1 MLDPDK
7 IIAFTLVTAATSLIP
22 GQSMLFVMG
31 QAIWR
36 GTRAG
41 WAALLGMQLGYVVW
55 WVMAGLGLGTLAR
68 AYPLAFRMLA
78 LAGIAYLAWMG
89 VRAVRH
95 SFHVG
100 NENAPIP
107 EASSRNAF
115 RDGIVIA
122 ASNPKSLV
130 YMVALIPPFV
140 NAAKPIWGQILSLA
154 VIALVID
161 LVVGALYIFAGRRLA
176 RAIERPATRR
186 WIDRGMGIAFLLI
199 AALILLDLLS
209 TPV

>member
-7 IIAFTLVTAATSLIP
+7 IIAFMLVTAATSIVP

-36 GTRAG
+36 GARAG

-78 LAGIAYLAWMG
+78 MAGIAYLAWMG
-89 VRAVRH
+89 LKAVRH
-95 SFHVG
+95 SFHVD
-100 NENAPIP
+100 EEHAPIP

-115 RDGIVIA
+115 RDGIVVA

-161 LVVGALYIFAGRRLA
+161 LVVGALYIFAGRSLA
-176 RAIERPATRR
+176 GAIERPATRR